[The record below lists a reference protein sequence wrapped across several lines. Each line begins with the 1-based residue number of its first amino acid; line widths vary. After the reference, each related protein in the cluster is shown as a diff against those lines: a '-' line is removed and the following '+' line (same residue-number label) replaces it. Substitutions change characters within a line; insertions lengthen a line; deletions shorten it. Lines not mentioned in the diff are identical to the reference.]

1 MKKIIRR
8 HSGFTL
14 FEIIVALAVLGLI
27 LGIVMG
33 NMDDMLDLN
42 MKKATAKMGS
52 TIRYIYNKSATEGI
66 YVKLVLDIS
75 ENAYW
80 VEATSDPVT
89 IIKEDESSSSRP
101 YAKKDSKKEEEKAG
115 SQKTAEVNPLVPGA
129 ENIPPVERKE
139 PVFTQVD
146 SYLLKPSKLP
156 DGIFFKDIYVE
167 HRNFPMDSG
176 QAEIYF
182 FPNGYVQSAIINFRD
197 EDDELIYSL
206 KTSPISGRVSIEDS
220 YRSLEE

>member
-1 MKKIIRR
+1 MRKN
-8 HSGFTL
+8 SGFTL

-27 LGIVMG
+27 LGVVMG
-33 NMDDMLDLN
+33 NMDDLLDLN

-66 YVKLVLDIS
+66 YVKLVLDVS
-75 ENAYW
+75 ENSYW

-89 IIKEDESSSSRP
+89 IIREEESTSSRS
-101 YAKKDSKKEEEKAG
+101 KGEGDSKKSEGEEP
-115 SQKTAEVNPLVPGA
+115 TAKSSSTTPLVPGA
-129 ENIPPVERKE
+129 EDIPPVERKE

-146 SYLLKPSKLP
+146 SYLLKPTKLP
-156 DGIFFKDIYVE
+156 DGIFFKDVYVE
-167 HRNFPMDSG
+167 HKNFPVDSG

-206 KTSPISGRVSIEDS
+206 KTSPISGRVSIEDF
-220 YRSLEE
+220 YRALEE

>member
-1 MKKIIRR
+1 
-8 HSGFTL
+8 
-14 FEIIVALAVLGLI
+14 
-27 LGIVMG
+27 MG

-101 YAKKDSKKEEEKAG
+101 DAKKGSKKEEEKPE
-115 SQKTAEVNPLVPGA
+115 SQKTAEVESPCARGREYSSRGEKRTGFYPDRFLSSQA
-129 ENIPPVERKE
+129 E
-139 PVFTQVD
+139 QA
-146 SYLLKPSKLP
+146 S
-156 DGIFFKDIYVE
+156 DGIFFKDVYVE